1 MTILVLGDQRV
12 TKNGL
17 IGALMVNIR
26 YPYFL
31 GRDAYIKLAFKVL
44 I

>member
-26 YPYFL
+26 YPNFF
-31 GRDAYIKLAFKVL
+31 RS
-44 I
+44 